1 MTKTKRSILILISAL
16 SLAISSLACADPG
29 VVVIETITT
38 VQVEIQEGVCTG
50 ADAVGA
56 ETGTLCK

>member
-1 MTKTKRSILILISAL
+1 MNKVKRFITITIAAVA
-16 SLAISSLACADPG
+16 LAISSLACDDPG
-29 VVVIETITT
+29 IVVIDTITT

-56 ETGTLCK
+56 ETGNLCE